1 MFTDDFLESS
11 ARVVRFPGVY
21 CETFSQLLHFLY
33 TDSLAPTTT
42 PENCLALLELADRL
56 VLPRLTSL
64 VECAVVVQLAARA
77 DRGQEVS
84 CVLCLSDSQCER
96 CRCARP
102 P

>member
-33 TDSLAPTTT
+33 TDRLAPTTT

-64 VECAVVVQLAARA
+64 VECAVVEQLAARA
-77 DRGQEVS
+77 ERGQEGG
-84 CVLCLSDSQCER
+84 CVLCSSDSQCER
-96 CRCARP
+96 FRCARP